1 MLGVYC
7 YHEFP
12 SIWCELRKANEK
24 NILMCGFYREWTSE
38 GIRSAEA
45 QRKSIS
51 LFTNQ
56 IEKASNEYK
65 SVSILG
71 DANLCALRWEYPE
84 FGHHVIAGEIL
95 GILAQCGLSNINL
108 GVTYQADRLP

>member
-1 MLGVYC
+1 MV
-7 YHEFP
+7 
-12 SIWCELRKANEK
+12 
-24 NILMCGFYREWTSE
+24 
-38 GIRSAEA
+38 
-45 QRKSIS
+45 S

-56 IEKASNEYK
+56 IEKASDEYK
-65 SVSILG
+65 SVLILG